1 VDRLVSVVVPVGRV
15 DQALRVQLEALRA
28 QEHDAPVEVVLAR
41 NTDAAADVEALD
53 ALVDDLADRR
63 FRVVDAADVR
73 GASHARNVGAAAA
86 GGAVLA
92 FCDGDDV
99 VHPGW
104 LAAITAALEDL
115 DAAGG
120 RVVDVGLTER
130 HRQARPA
137 MTPDALPTFF
147 GVPYMGSGNMA
158 ITREAF
164 DEVGG
169 FDEDLER
176 CEDIALS
183 WSLLAAGRRIG
194 FASDAVIDY
203 HHRPGTIGMVQQHF
217 AYGRGMGQV
226 LARYGVPAEG
236 GWHRPRGLALLKPNP
251 RPPAPGDQVGSP
263 RRNGAGDPSRR
274 SLLGILRRG
283 ALAAGRFWGLVQER
297 AWTEP

>member
-15 DQALRVQLEALRA
+15 DAALRVQLEALRA

-41 NTDAAADVEALD
+41 NTDAAEEIDGLD
-53 ALVDDLADRR
+53 ALVDELADRR
-63 FRVVDAADVR
+63 FRVVDAADAR
-73 GASHARNVGAAAA
+73 GASHARNVGAASA
-86 GGAVLA
+86 GGARLA

-104 LAAITAALEDL
+104 LAAITGALDQL

-120 RVVDVGLTER
+120 RIVDVGLTER

-137 MTPDALPTFF
+137 MTPDALPTFY

-169 FDEDLER
+169 FDEGLER

-183 WSLLAAGRRIG
+183 WSLLVAGRRIG

-203 HHRPGTIGMVQQHF
+203 HHRPGTIGMVKQHF
-217 AYGRGMGQV
+217 AYGRGMAQV
-226 LARYGVPAEG
+226 LVRYGVPADG
-236 GWHRPRGLALLKPNP
+236 AWRLPRGLALLKPNP
-251 RPPAPGDQVGSP
+251 KPPGAQGAAAPPDDD
-263 RRNGAGDPSRR
+263 RDRSRR
-274 SLLGILRRG
+274 SLLGIVRRG
-283 ALAAGRFWGLVQER
+283 ALAAGRFWGLVEER

>member
-15 DQALRVQLEALRA
+15 DAALRVQLEALRG
-28 QEHDAPVEVVLAR
+28 QEHEAPVEVVLSR
-41 NTDAAADVEALD
+41 NTADGADVRALD

-63 FRVVDAADVR
+63 FRVVDASDVR

-86 GGAVLA
+86 GGPHLA

-104 LAAITAALEDL
+104 LAAITAALDEL

-120 RVVDVGLTER
+120 RVVDVGLSER

-169 FDEDLER
+169 FDEGLDR

-194 FASDAVIDY
+194 FAPDAVIDY
-203 HHRPGTIGMVQQHF
+203 HHRPGTLGMVKQHF
-217 AYGRGMGQV
+217 AYGRGMAQV
-226 LARYGVPAEG
+226 LVRYGVPEDG
-236 GWHRPRGLALLKPNP
+236 GWRRPRGLALLKPNP
-251 RPPAPGDQVGSP
+251 APPSVEGAAAPS
-263 RRNGAGDPSRR
+263 RGADPSRR
-274 SLLGILRRG
+274 SLLGVVRRG
-283 ALAAGRFWGLVQER
+283 ALAAGRYWGLVEER